1 MALSPLRSIAL
12 KIDQTPMIFKTVGN
26 LVEFLSKIRS
36 QGEAIGFVP
45 TMGNLHQGH
54 LDLVDKAAELSNI
67 VIVSIF
73 VNPMQFGPHEDLSL
87 IHI

>member
-36 QGEAIGFVP
+36 QGKAVFVP
-45 TMGNLHQGH
+45 TMGN
-54 LDLVDKAAELSNI
+54 ST
-67 VIVSIF
+67 SRT
-73 VNPMQFGPHEDLSL
+73 P
-87 IHI
+87 